1 MKRLAGLKTV
11 VTGAGRGIGR
21 AIALAYAE
29 EGAAVAV
36 TARTAEAL
44 DEVVEALAARG
55 CQALRL
61 VWDIAAVAEAE
72 ARLAEAKRRLGGLDV
87 LVNNAGV
94 IRGSA
99 EHPADGAE
107 ALWDYTMEVNLKG
120 LYFVCQGAAR
130 IMQAQKG
137 GVIINLASDAGFR
150 GAPNAYCISK
160 WGVVGFTRGLAQQL
174 APHGIRVCGIAPGPV
189 ATEMM
194 GWQPGKSMECASLP
208 LKRYTLP
215 EEVAR
220 VAVFLASSDAA
231 AVYGESIVLNST
243 NP

>member
-1 MKRLAGLKTV
+1 MGRLAGLRAV
-11 VTGAGRGIGR
+11 VTGASKGIGR
-21 AIALAYAE
+21 AIALAYAA
-29 EGAAVAV
+29 EGAQVAV
-36 TARTAEAL
+36 TARSAAAL
-44 DEVVEALAARG
+44 EEVLAALAAQG
-55 CQALRL
+55 CQALPL
-61 VWDIAAVAEAE
+61 VWDVAVVAQAAERLDE
-72 ARLAEAKRRLGGLDV
+72 ARRRLGGLDV

-99 EHPADGAE
+99 QHPVAGDE
-107 ALWDYTMEVNLKG
+107 ALWDYTMDVNLKG
-120 LYFVCQGAAR
+120 LYFACQGAAQ
-130 IMQAQKG
+130 IMQAQKH

-194 GWQPGKSMECASLP
+194 GWQPGASMAAPSLP
-208 LKRYTLP
+208 LQRYTLP

-231 AVYGESIVLNST
+231 AIYGESIVLNSS
-243 NP
+243 NS